1 MRHGIVNESAALSE
15 YISLLTT
22 QPVKE
27 KLVQPGLI
35 LSNLY
40 PFVGTLLNPT
50 VKIVCHLDA
59 SGVKTRCLSSKLDQG
74 ISDVLKDKKFSLEK
88 KMTRFS

>member
-40 PFVGTLLNPT
+40 PFVCTSPNPT
-50 VKIVCHLDA
+50 ITDVCHLDEL
-59 SGVKTRCLSSKLDQG
+59 GVK
-74 ISDVLKDKKFSLEK
+74 
-88 KMTRFS
+88 MY

>member
-22 QPVKE
+22 QSVAE
-27 KLVQPGLI
+27 NLVQPGLI

-40 PFVGTLLNPT
+40 PFAGISLNPT
-50 VKIVCHLDA
+50 VTNVCHLDA
-59 SGVKTRCLSSKLDQG
+59 SEVGTRCLSSKLDQG
-74 ISDVLKDKKFSLEK
+74 ISHVLKDKNFS
-88 KMTRFS
+88 